1 MQSTNSLR
9 TEMTDWFFHEQ
20 TKEYQRVW
28 RQLSKDGNNPE
39 LDYIELIYTIVE
51 LYAKIDDLEARL
63 NKDD

>member
-1 MQSTNSLR
+1 
-9 TEMTDWFFHEQ
+9 MTDWFFHEQ

-28 RQLSKDGNNPE
+28 RQLSKDGNIPE